1 MTEVFE
7 YVKDESYYIYYY
19 YYKITKGI
27 EDIMNLYFW

>member
-19 YYKITKGI
+19 YKITKGI